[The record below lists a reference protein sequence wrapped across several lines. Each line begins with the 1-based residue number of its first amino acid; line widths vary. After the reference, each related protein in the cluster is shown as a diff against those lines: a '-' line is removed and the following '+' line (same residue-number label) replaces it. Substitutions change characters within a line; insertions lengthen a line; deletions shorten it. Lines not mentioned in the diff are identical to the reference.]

1 MIKITG
7 LLIVFISSIFAGY
20 VLGNDVKFRVE
31 ELIYVKK
38 LFLIFRGELDYK
50 NAMLPDAFMAVAIR
64 ARNPY
69 DKVFSE
75 LSKATEANCTESM
88 SVVFRREIDKN
99 LLGNSYLKK
108 EDIQRIKEIGDTLGY
123 QNKEM
128 QLANIDL
135 FIERLD
141 VLIGEEQ
148 SKMNDTI
155 KVYRTMSMMAGL
167 FIAIVLL

>member
-69 DKVFSE
+69 DKVC
-75 LSKATEANCTESM
+75 L
-88 SVVFRREIDKN
+88 
-99 LLGNSYLKK
+99 YL
-108 EDIQRIKEIGDTLGY
+108 Q
-123 QNKEM
+123 QN
-128 QLANIDL
+128 
-135 FIERLD
+135 F
-141 VLIGEEQ
+141 
-148 SKMNDTI
+148 
-155 KVYRTMSMMAGL
+155 
-167 FIAIVLL
+167 